1 MACVCLIHVRL
12 SAELL
17 LFKSFIYLPSFWKK
31 MYLFSQLFMFLAVLG
46 LRCCMGFSLIAVS
59 RGYFLVAVFNLL
71 IVVTS
76 LVEHRL

>member
-1 MACVCLIHVRL
+1 
-12 SAELL
+12 
-17 LFKSFIYLPSFWKK
+17 